1 MINPCCDYPKSQP
14 KDGTSSNFND
24 PVSNK
29 VTNAIHDVRM
39 NFIFNKYK
47 FSLKDILIRKYDEHL
62 IKDLERQIADIRIFF
77 VNGNPYKGNEI
88 FHTIK
93 RDVIRRM
100 TSKFKIKF
108 EE

>member
-1 MINPCCDYPKSQP
+1 MITPFCYYTKSKP

-47 FSLKDILIRKYDEHL
+47 FSLKDVLIRKYDEHL
-62 IKDLERQIADIRIFF
+62 IKYLERYIANIRIFF
-77 VNGNPYKGNEI
+77 INGNPYKGNEI

-93 RDVIRRM
+93 REVTIRM